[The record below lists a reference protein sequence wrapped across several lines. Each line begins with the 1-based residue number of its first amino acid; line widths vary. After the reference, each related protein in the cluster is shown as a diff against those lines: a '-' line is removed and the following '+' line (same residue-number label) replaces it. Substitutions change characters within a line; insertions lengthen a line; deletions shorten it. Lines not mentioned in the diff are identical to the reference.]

1 MDLEQVRKEIDKVD
15 DQIAQLFDK
24 RMELINDVVEAKKQ
38 NKKAVND
45 PNRERNILLRVSE
58 KVGEDKQFYLKRV
71 FETLFEV
78 SKAYQTANM
87 VENSKIAEQIDF
99 ALAKGMQK
107 FPLKAKVACQGV
119 AGAYSGIAT
128 DRMFELADITYFK
141 NFEGVFG
148 AVEKGFCKYGVLP
161 IENSYAGSVNQVY
174 DLMKEHKF
182 HIVKSIRLPIVHNLV
197 VNNGATLDGI
207 KEIFSHEQALNQC
220 RHYIEKNFPN
230 ATITVYANTAMAAKM
245 VSESGRTDIA
255 AISSKECAELY
266 NLKVL
271 DGGIQDASGNYTRF
285 ILITKD
291 FEIYKGS
298 QRISIMTTLSHT
310 PGSLFK
316 LLGKFSNLGI
326 NLTKLES
333 RPMIGLD
340 FEFMFYF
347 DFECDVTRRDVQIL
361 IAELDCST
369 EQFTFL
375 GAYNEVI

>member
-1 MDLEQVRKEIDKVD
+1 
-15 DQIAQLFDK
+15 
-24 RMELINDVVEAKKQ
+24 
-38 NKKAVND
+38 
-45 PNRERNILLRVSE
+45 
-58 KVGEDKQFYLKRV
+58 
-71 FETLFEV
+71 
-78 SKAYQTANM
+78 
-87 VENSKIAEQIDF
+87 
-99 ALAKGMQK
+99 
-107 FPLKAKVACQGV
+107 
-119 AGAYSGIAT
+119 
-128 DRMFELADITYFK
+128 
-141 NFEGVFG
+141 
-148 AVEKGFCKYGVLP
+148 
-161 IENSYAGSVNQVY
+161 
-174 DLMKEHKF
+174 MKEHKF

-197 VNNGATLDGI
+197 VNNGATMDGI

-220 RHYIEKNFPN
+220 RKYIEKNFPN

-266 NLKVL
+266 NLKVF

-298 QRISIMTTLSHT
+298 HRISIMTTLSHT

-347 DFECDVTRRDVQIL
+347 DFECDIARRDVQNL